1 MIKGGR
7 TYADGFEA
15 GRKNIIASLMRTL
28 DGMESAYLDNI
39 VKWEE
44 DEEGYDEKALDA
56 REVISDLRKVL
67 RMLA

>member
-1 MIKGGR
+1 MIRKGR
-7 TYADGFEA
+7 TYADGWRD
-15 GRKNIIASLMRTL
+15 GRKALTSEIIKTL
-28 DGMESAYLDNI
+28 DSMENAYIENI
-39 VKWEE
+39 VKWED